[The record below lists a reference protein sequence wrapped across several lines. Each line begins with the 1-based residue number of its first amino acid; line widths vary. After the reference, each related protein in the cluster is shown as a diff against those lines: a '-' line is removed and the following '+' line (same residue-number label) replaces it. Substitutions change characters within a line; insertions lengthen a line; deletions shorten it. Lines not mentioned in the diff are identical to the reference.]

1 MRRISLLVGV
11 VLLLSACGAGSD
23 ASSTTTS
30 GVPVTTEF
38 VSPPTT
44 GATATTVA
52 PVTTTSEDTIA
63 EPVGPEPT
71 SDLIVLGEP
80 IQLAPTHFVVGVDQD
95 DVLNGRFSPGVG
107 SNINAEIDPAYGTVR
122 VKGVEEESDDGGVWT
137 SVTYSPDTQLVFEPF
152 AGPGYGWVNSAFV
165 APISGWLPPGGACDL
180 SSGIGDVDGDGTST
194 ADEIYDVIAVDLG
207 DCVRIVVTF
216 AEKSGD
222 DHLGVILPPV
232 GAAAI
237 DQARLRISAPADTVL
252 PNATEIFAEEYAG
265 LVASRPGDGLWM
277 DFALPGAASVRG
289 IAETGQL
296 IIDLEKGDVSEIF
309 VRDGTIVAL
318 PPIQTPSSS
327 IFVGYARPFEATM
340 SVLVGEWQGDAVFP
354 ESILGPSV
362 ILDGA
367 ALMTNGWIDAWGIY
381 EFRVEGLSAG
391 EYQVV
396 VADDTAIEEG
406 FPVVRFRI
414 SVP

>member
-1 MRRISLLVGV
+1 MRSLLIGLVAV
-11 VLLLSACGAGSD
+11 ASACAPSVPSTDDG
-23 ASSTTTS
+23 SSTTTMP
-30 GVPVTTEF
+30 VPATTEA
-38 VSPPTT
+38 VVPPTT
-44 GATATTVA
+44 STTTVA
-52 PVTTTSEDTIA
+52 ATTEPTMTEPAGPDAATDLITVG
-63 EPVGPEPT
+63 EPV
-71 SDLIVLGEP
+71 
-80 IQLAPTHFVVGVDQD
+80 QLAPTHFVVGVDQD
-95 DVLNGRFSPGVG
+95 DVLNGRFGPSVG

-122 VKGVEEESDDGGVWT
+122 VKGVQEESEDAGVWT

-152 AGPGYGWVNSAFV
+152 AGPAYGWVNSAFL

-180 SSGIGDVDGDGTST
+180 AAGIDDLAGDGSSA

-207 DCVRIVVTF
+207 GCVRIVVTF
-216 AEKSGD
+216 AENADGA
-222 DHLGVILPPV
+222 HLGVVLPPI

-237 DQARLRISAPADTVL
+237 DQSRLRISAPVDTVL
-252 PNATEIFAEEYAG
+252 PHATDIFAEQYAG

-289 IAETGQL
+289 IPETGQL

-309 VRDGTIVAL
+309 VHDGTIVAL
-318 PPIQTPSSS
+318 PPIETPSSF

-367 ALMTNGWIDAWGIY
+367 ALMTNGWVDAWGIY

-396 VADDTAIEEG
+396 LADDTAVEEA

-414 SVP
+414 TVA